1 MDHIVLGVACL
12 QTNFS
17 DSPTYVN
24 EDNVFNPLAI
34 FSVLFNFEGHSYLL
48 NKMYKHHFFMSTKVY
63 ITGT

>member
-1 MDHIVLGVACL
+1 MDPIILGVACL

-17 DSPTYVN
+17 DSPMYMN

-48 NKMYKHHFFMSTKVY
+48 NKMY
-63 ITGT
+63 